1 LFFVL
6 IKNPISDRW
15 IPEMKLWKKN
25 QWSDPLVKMVRNEP
39 EPDTPVEPN
48 EKGYER
54 ETKNCGQQ
62 FFLKGAAEKYIPCRN
77 RDNIQT
83 NIN

>member
-15 IPEMKLWKKN
+15 IPEMKLWETN

-39 EPDTPVEPN
+39 EPDIPVEPN
-48 EKGYER
+48 EKGYE
-54 ETKNCGQQ
+54 
-62 FFLKGAAEKYIPCRN
+62 
-77 RDNIQT
+77 
-83 NIN
+83 